1 MVRPARSRPG
11 IHVHAPDPE
20 HTGSVGWMLVTG
32 WVVAALATASTLA
45 FRGRLRAATQDS
57 DALHHQLAAAEAFSR
72 SLVEA
77 TDEAILTIRQD
88 GTIGSANHAATR
100 LLGLAASAVVGRP
113 AVSLVDRFPLLADL
127 PVGITDAD
135 TIVHHPSARRAVSV
149 TTRAT
154 GDEDDPVIAVFAR
167 DISARKILEDQLAH
181 QATHDDLTGLANR
194 ASLVAELDRAAA
206 RSERSGQGF
215 GLLFIDLDRFK
226 AVNDTLGHRVG
237 DIVLQ
242 RVAERLLHATRDTDL
257 VARNGGDEFVVLAED
272 AGDVTI
278 VARLAERIQDAL
290 SVPVPFEDDAIPV
303 SASIGVAWLEPGDAH
318 TLDQLRD
325 ADVAMYHA
333 KSAGPGQIRV
343 FDDDMRLAVETRFD
357 LERELRRAVG
367 IGALDACIQ
376 PVIDLRTGQIVGGE
390 LLCRWTTEDGRE
402 VPPEA
407 FIEVAED
414 STLVVEIG
422 RWMLE
427 RAGRVLGDWA
437 QDRTVGGLADLHLSV
452 NLSGRH
458 VDHPGVVEDV
468 TGLWDRWSIEP
479 SKLIVEITETS
490 LLKDLDEAAATLG
503 QLRDA
508 GVTICVDDFGVGY
521 ASLRYLRELP
531 VGLVKIDRSIVSGFG
546 RIDSDTVI
554 VTMLSRLADVLDIQI
569 VAEGIETEEQR
580 ERLTEIGC
588 HFAQGYLFAKGMPVE
603 AFPLWLS
610 RWRRRHTHPSAWRE
624 PSVAGPPPAR

>member
-1 MVRPARSRPG
+1 MV
-11 IHVHAPDPE
+11 
-20 HTGSVGWMLVTG
+20 VGWA
-32 WVVAALATASTLA
+32 VAALAGALA
-45 FRGRLRAATQDS
+45 LRFRRRVRLATVESDS
-57 DALHHQLAAAEAFSR
+57 LHHQLAASEAFSR

-77 TDEAILTIRQD
+77 TDEAILTIRED
-88 GTIGSANHAATR
+88 GVVGSANHAATR
-100 LLGLAASAVVGRP
+100 LLGLAASAVVGKP
-113 AVSLVDRFPLLADL
+113 AADLADRFPLLADL
-127 PVGITDAD
+127 PVGLTDAD
-135 TIVHHPSARRAVSV
+135 TVVHHPSARRAVSV

-167 DISARKILEDQLAH
+167 DISERKILEEQLAH

-194 ASLVAELDRAAA
+194 ASLVGELDRAAA
-206 RSERSGQGF
+206 RAERSGQGF

-226 AVNDTLGHRVG
+226 SVNDTLGHRVG
-237 DIVLQ
+237 DVVLQ
-242 RVAERLLHATRDTDL
+242 RVAERLLQATRDTDL
-257 VARNGGDEFVVLAED
+257 VARNGGDEFVVLAEE
-272 AGDVTI
+272 AGDVTV

-290 SVPVPFEDDAIPV
+290 SVPVAFEDDVIPV
-303 SASIGVAWLEPGDAH
+303 SASIGVAWLEPGDLH

-333 KSAGPGQIRV
+333 KSSGPGQIRV
-343 FDDDMRLAVETRFD
+343 FDDDMRLAVEQRFD

-367 IGALDACIQ
+367 VGALDACIQ
-376 PVIDLRTGQIVGGE
+376 PVLDLRTGQIVGGE

-414 STLVVEIG
+414 STLVIEIG
-422 RWMLE
+422 RWMLD
-427 RAGRVLGDWA
+427 RAGSVLGDWA
-437 QDRTVGGLADLHLSV
+437 QDRSQGLSDLHLSV

-468 TGLWDRWSIEP
+468 TCLWDRWGIEP

-490 LLKDLDEAAATLG
+490 LLKDLDEAARTLEE
-503 QLRDA
+503 LRQA

-580 ERLTEIGC
+580 ERITEICC

-603 AFPLWLS
+603 AFPLWLA
-610 RWRRRHTHPSAWRE
+610 RWRRRHTHPSAWKAVV
-624 PSVAGPPPAR
+624 PG

>member
-1 MVRPARSRPG
+1 M
-11 IHVHAPDPE
+11 I
-20 HTGSVGWMLVTG
+20 VGWA
-32 WVVAALATASTLA
+32 VAAFAAAVA
-45 FRGRLRAATQDS
+45 FRFRRHLGAATHES
-57 DALHHQLAAAEAFSR
+57 DTLHHQLAASEAFSR

-77 TDEAILTIRQD
+77 TDEAILTIRED
-88 GTIGSANHAATR
+88 GIVGSANHAATR
-100 LLGLAASAVVGRP
+100 LLGLAASAIVGRP
-113 AVSLVDRFPLLADL
+113 AESLAERFPLLADL
-127 PVGITDAD
+127 PVGLTDAD
-135 TIVHHPSARRAVSV
+135 TVVHHPSARRAVSV

-167 DISARKILEDQLAH
+167 DISERKILEEQLAH

-206 RSERSGQGF
+206 RAERSGQGL

-226 AVNDTLGHRVG
+226 SVNDTLGHRVG
-237 DIVLQ
+237 DVVLQ
-242 RVAERLLHATRDTDL
+242 QVAARLLQATRDTDL
-257 VARNGGDEFVVLAED
+257 VARNGGDEFVVLAEE
-272 AGDVTI
+272 AGDVTV

-290 SVPVPFEDDAIPV
+290 SEPVAFDDDVIPV
-303 SASIGVAWLEPGDAH
+303 SASIGVAWLEPGDPH

-333 KSAGPGQIRV
+333 KSSGPGQIRV
-343 FDDDMRLAVETRFD
+343 FDDDMRLAVEQRFD

-376 PVIDLRTGQIVGGE
+376 PVLDLRTGQIVGGE

-422 RWMLE
+422 RWMLD
-427 RAGRVLGDWA
+427 RAGSVLGEWA
-437 QDRTVGGLADLHLSV
+437 LDRTQGLADLHLSV

-468 TGLWDRWSIEP
+468 TSLWDRWGIQP
-479 SKLIVEITETS
+479 SQLIVEITETS
-490 LLKDLDEAAATLG
+490 LLKDLDEAARTLE
-503 QLRDA
+503 QLREA

-603 AFPLWLS
+603 AFPLWLA
-610 RWRRRHTHPSAWRE
+610 RWRRRHTHPSAWRAVV
-624 PSVAGPPPAR
+624 PG

>member
-1 MVRPARSRPG
+1 MGWLLV
-11 IHVHAPDPE
+11 
-20 HTGSVGWMLVTG
+20 VGWVSALLAG
-32 WVVAALATASTLA
+32 AVAGR
-45 FRGRLRAATQDS
+45 FRRRLRQADRDS
-57 DALHHQLAAAEAFSR
+57 DALHHQLAAGEAFSR

-77 TDEAILTIRQD
+77 TDEAILTIRPD

-113 AVSLVDRFPLLADL
+113 ATSLVDRFPLLADL

-135 TIVHHPSARRAVSV
+135 TVVNHPSARRSVSV

-272 AGDVTI
+272 AGDVTV

-303 SASIGVAWLEPGDAH
+303 SASIGVAWLEPGDVH

-376 PVIDLRTGQIVGGE
+376 PVLDLRTGQIVGGE

-468 TGLWDRWSIEP
+468 TGLWERWSIEP

-580 ERLTEIGC
+580 ERLTEVGC

-624 PSVAGPPPAR
+624 PSVAGPPPVR

>member
-1 MVRPARSRPG
+1 M
-11 IHVHAPDPE
+11 I
-20 HTGSVGWMLVTG
+20 VGWA
-32 WVVAALATASTLA
+32 VAAFAAACA
-45 FRGRLRAATQDS
+45 FRFRRHLGTATHES
-57 DALHHQLAAAEAFSR
+57 DTLHHQLAASEAFSR

-77 TDEAILTIRQD
+77 TDEAILTIRED
-88 GTIGSANHAATR
+88 GIVGSANHAATR
-100 LLGLAASAVVGRP
+100 LLGLAASAIVGRP
-113 AVSLVDRFPLLADL
+113 AESLAERFPLLADL
-127 PVGITDAD
+127 PVGLTDAD
-135 TIVHHPSARRAVSV
+135 TVVHHPSARRAVSV

-154 GDEDDPVIAVFAR
+154 GDEDAPVIAVFAR
-167 DISARKILEDQLAH
+167 DISERKILEEQLAH

-206 RSERSGQGF
+206 RAERSGQGL

-226 AVNDTLGHRVG
+226 SVNDTLGHRVG
-237 DIVLQ
+237 DVVLQ
-242 RVAERLLHATRDTDL
+242 QVAARLLQATRDTDL
-257 VARNGGDEFVVLAED
+257 VARNGGDEFVVLAEE
-272 AGDVTI
+272 AGDVTV

-290 SVPVPFEDDAIPV
+290 SEPVALDDDVIPV
-303 SASIGVAWLEPGDAH
+303 SASIGVAWLEPGDPH

-333 KSAGPGQIRV
+333 KSSGPGQIRV
-343 FDDDMRLAVETRFD
+343 FDDDMRLAVEQRFD

-376 PVIDLRTGQIVGGE
+376 PVLDLRTGQIVGGE

-422 RWMLE
+422 RWMLD
-427 RAGRVLGDWA
+427 RAGSVLGDWA
-437 QDRTVGGLADLHLSV
+437 LDRTQGLADLHLSV

-468 TGLWDRWSIEP
+468 TSLWDRWDIEP
-479 SKLIVEITETS
+479 SQLIVEITETS
-490 LLKDLDEAAATLG
+490 LLKDLDEAARTLE
-503 QLRDA
+503 QLRRA

-603 AFPLWLS
+603 AFPLWLA
-610 RWRRRHTHPSAWRE
+610 RWRRRHTHPSAWKAAV
-624 PSVAGPPPAR
+624 PS

>member
-1 MVRPARSRPG
+1 
-11 IHVHAPDPE
+11 
-20 HTGSVGWMLVTG
+20 VGWLLIVG
-32 WVVAALATASTLA
+32 WGLAALVAASA
-45 FRGRLRAATQDS
+45 FRFRRIVRLAARDR
-57 DALHHQLAAAEAFSR
+57 DALHHQRAASEAFCR

-77 TDEAILTIRQD
+77 TDEAILTIRPD
-88 GTIGSANHAATR
+88 GTIRSANHAATR
-100 LLGLAASAVVGRP
+100 LLGLAASAVVDQP
-113 AVSLVDRFPLLADL
+113 AVSLADRFPLLADV

-154 GDEDDPVIAVFAR
+154 GDEDAPVIAVFAR

-226 AVNDTLGHRVG
+226 AVNDSLGHRVG
-237 DIVLQ
+237 DVVLQ
-242 RVAERLLHATRDTDL
+242 RVAERLLQATRDTDL

-272 AGDVTI
+272 AGDVTV

-290 SVPVPFEDDAIPV
+290 SVPVGFEDDAIPV
-303 SASIGVAWLEPGDAH
+303 SASIGVAWLEAGDPH

-333 KSAGPGQIRV
+333 KSAGPGLIRV

-367 IGALDACIQ
+367 IGALDACVQ
-376 PVIDLRTGQIVGGE
+376 PVLDLRTGQIVGGE

-414 STLVVEIG
+414 STLVIEIG
-422 RWMLE
+422 RWMLD

-437 QDRTVGGLADLHLSV
+437 QDDTHGLADLHLSV

-468 TGLWDRWSIEP
+468 TGLWDRWNIEP

-490 LLKDLDEAAATLG
+490 LLKDLDEAAATLE
-503 QLRDA
+503 QLRQA

-603 AFPLWLS
+603 AFPMWLA
-610 RWRRRHTHPSAWRE
+610 RWRRRHTHPSAWKAVV
-624 PSVAGPPPAR
+624 PS

>member
-1 MVRPARSRPG
+1 MVA
-11 IHVHAPDPE
+11 
-20 HTGSVGWMLVTG
+20 G
-32 WVVAALATASTLA
+32 WVVAALAAATA
-45 FRGRLRAATQDS
+45 FRYRRRLRCAAQER
-57 DALHHQLAAAEAFSR
+57 AVLHHRLAASEASGR

-77 TDEAILTIRQD
+77 TDEAILTIRPD
-88 GTIGSANHAATR
+88 GRIGSANHAATR
-100 LLGLAASAVVGRP
+100 LLGLAASAVLGQP
-113 AVSLVDRFPLLADL
+113 AASLADRFPLLADIPL
-127 PVGITDAD
+127 GITDAD
-135 TIVHHPSARRAVSV
+135 TVVHHPSARRAVSV

-154 GDEDDPVIAVFAR
+154 GDEDEPVIAVFAR

-206 RSERSGQGF
+206 RAERSGQGF

-237 DIVLQ
+237 DLVLQ
-242 RVAERLLHATRDTDL
+242 QVAQRLVQATRDTDL
-257 VARNGGDEFVVLAED
+257 VARNGGDEFVVLAEE
-272 AGDVTI
+272 AGDVTV

-290 SVPVPFEDDAIPV
+290 SVPVAFEDDAIPV
-303 SASIGVAWLEPGDAH
+303 SASIGVAWLEPGDPH

-367 IGALDACIQ
+367 VGALDACIQ
-376 PVIDLRTGQIVGGE
+376 PVLDLRTGRIVGGE

-422 RWMLE
+422 RWMLD
-427 RAGRVLGDWA
+427 RAGRVLSDWS
-437 QDRTVGGLADLHLSV
+437 QDRTGAGLGDLHLSV

-458 VDHPGVVEDV
+458 VDDPGVVADV

-490 LLKDLDEAAATLG
+490 LMKDLGEAARTLE
-503 QLRDA
+503 QLRQA

-546 RIDSDTVI
+546 RVDSDTVI
-554 VTMLSRLADVLDIQI
+554 VTMLARLADVLDIQI

-588 HFAQGYLFAKGMPVE
+588 HYAQGYLFARGMPID

-610 RWRRRHTHPSAWRE
+610 RWRRRHTHPSAWKAVV
-624 PSVAGPPPAR
+624 PS

>member
-1 MVRPARSRPG
+1 M
-11 IHVHAPDPE
+11 I
-20 HTGSVGWMLVTG
+20 VGWA
-32 WVVAALATASTLA
+32 VAAFAAAFA
-45 FRGRLRAATQDS
+45 FRFRRHLGDATHES
-57 DALHHQLAAAEAFSR
+57 DTLHHQLAASEAFSR

-77 TDEAILTIRQD
+77 TDEAILTIGED
-88 GTIGSANHAATR
+88 GIVGSANHAATR
-100 LLGLAASAVVGRP
+100 LLGLAASAIVGRP
-113 AVSLVDRFPLLADL
+113 AESLAERFPLLADL
-127 PVGITDAD
+127 PVGLTDAD
-135 TIVHHPSARRAVSV
+135 TVVNHPSARRAVSV

-167 DISARKILEDQLAH
+167 DISERKILEEQLAH

-206 RSERSGQGF
+206 RAERSGQGL

-226 AVNDTLGHRVG
+226 SVNDTLGHRVG
-237 DIVLQ
+237 DVVLQ
-242 RVAERLLHATRDTDL
+242 QVATRLLQATRDTDL
-257 VARNGGDEFVVLAED
+257 VARNGGDEFVVLAEE
-272 AGDVTI
+272 AGDVTV

-290 SVPVPFEDDAIPV
+290 SEPVTFDDDVIPV
-303 SASIGVAWLEPGDAH
+303 SASIGVAWLEPGDPH

-333 KSAGPGQIRV
+333 KSSGPGQIRV
-343 FDDDMRLAVETRFD
+343 FDDDMRLAVEQRFD

-376 PVIDLRTGQIVGGE
+376 PVLDLRTGQIVGGE

-422 RWMLE
+422 RWMLD
-427 RAGRVLGDWA
+427 RAGSVLGDWA
-437 QDRTVGGLADLHLSV
+437 LDRTQGLADLHLSV

-468 TGLWDRWSIEP
+468 TGLWDRWGIQP
-479 SKLIVEITETS
+479 SQLIVEITETS
-490 LLKDLDEAAATLG
+490 LLKDLDEAARTLE
-503 QLRDA
+503 QLREA

-546 RIDSDTVI
+546 RVDSDTVI

-603 AFPLWLS
+603 AFPLWLA
-610 RWRRRHTHPSAWRE
+610 RWRRRHTHPSAWRAVV
-624 PSVAGPPPAR
+624 PG

>member
-1 MVRPARSRPG
+1 MVG
-11 IHVHAPDPE
+11 LMI
-20 HTGSVGWMLVTG
+20 VGWA
-32 WVVAALATASTLA
+32 VAAFAAAVA
-45 FRGRLRAATQDS
+45 FRFRRHLGAATHES
-57 DALHHQLAAAEAFSR
+57 DTLHHQLAASEAFSR

-77 TDEAILTIRQD
+77 TDEAILTIRED
-88 GTIGSANHAATR
+88 GIVGSANHAATR
-100 LLGLAASAVVGRP
+100 LLGLAASAIVGRP
-113 AVSLVDRFPLLADL
+113 AESLAERFPLLADL
-127 PVGITDAD
+127 PVGLTDAD
-135 TIVHHPSARRAVSV
+135 TVVHHPSARRAVSV

-167 DISARKILEDQLAH
+167 DISERKILEEQLAH

-206 RSERSGQGF
+206 RAERSGQGL

-226 AVNDTLGHRVG
+226 SVNDTLGHRVG
-237 DIVLQ
+237 DVVLQ
-242 RVAERLLHATRDTDL
+242 QVAARLLQATRDTDL
-257 VARNGGDEFVVLAED
+257 VARNGGDEFVVLAEE
-272 AGDVTI
+272 AGDVTV

-290 SVPVPFEDDAIPV
+290 SEPVAFDDDVIPV
-303 SASIGVAWLEPGDAH
+303 SASIGVAWLEPGDPH

-333 KSAGPGQIRV
+333 KSSGPGQIRV
-343 FDDDMRLAVETRFD
+343 FDDDMRLAVEQRFD

-376 PVIDLRTGQIVGGE
+376 PVLDLRTGQIVGGE

-422 RWMLE
+422 RWMLD
-427 RAGRVLGDWA
+427 RAGSVLGEWA
-437 QDRTVGGLADLHLSV
+437 LDRTQGLADLHLSV

-468 TGLWDRWSIEP
+468 TSLWDRWGIQP
-479 SKLIVEITETS
+479 SQLIVEITETS
-490 LLKDLDEAAATLG
+490 LLKDLDEAARTLE
-503 QLRDA
+503 QLREA

-603 AFPLWLS
+603 AFPLWLA
-610 RWRRRHTHPSAWRE
+610 RWRRRHTHPSAWRAVV
-624 PSVAGPPPAR
+624 PG

>member
-1 MVRPARSRPG
+1 MV
-11 IHVHAPDPE
+11 
-20 HTGSVGWMLVTG
+20 VGWA
-32 WVVAALATASTLA
+32 VAALAGALA
-45 FRGRLRAATQDS
+45 LRFRRRVRLATVESDS
-57 DALHHQLAAAEAFSR
+57 LHHQLAASEAFSR

-77 TDEAILTIRQD
+77 TDEAILTIRED
-88 GTIGSANHAATR
+88 GVVGSANHAATR
-100 LLGLAASAVVGRP
+100 LLGLAASAVVGKP
-113 AVSLVDRFPLLADL
+113 AADLADRFPLLADL
-127 PVGITDAD
+127 PVGLTDAD
-135 TIVHHPSARRAVSV
+135 TVVHHPSARRAVSV

-167 DISARKILEDQLAH
+167 DISERKILEEQLAH

-194 ASLVAELDRAAA
+194 ASLVGELDRAAA
-206 RSERSGQGF
+206 RAERSGQGF

-226 AVNDTLGHRVG
+226 SVNDTLGHRVG
-237 DIVLQ
+237 DVVLQ
-242 RVAERLLHATRDTDL
+242 RVAERLLQATRDTDL
-257 VARNGGDEFVVLAED
+257 VARNGGDEFVVLAEE
-272 AGDVTI
+272 AGDVTV

-290 SVPVPFEDDAIPV
+290 SVPVAFEDDVIPV
-303 SASIGVAWLEPGDAH
+303 SASIGVAWLEPGDLH

-333 KSAGPGQIRV
+333 KSSGPGQIRV
-343 FDDDMRLAVETRFD
+343 FDDDMRLAVEQRFD

-367 IGALDACIQ
+367 VGALDACIQ
-376 PVIDLRTGQIVGGE
+376 PVLDLRTGQIVGGE

-414 STLVVEIG
+414 STLVIEIG
-422 RWMLE
+422 RWMLD
-427 RAGRVLGDWA
+427 RAGSVLGDWA
-437 QDRTVGGLADLHLSV
+437 QDRSQGLSDLHLSV

-468 TGLWDRWSIEP
+468 TCLWDRWGIEP

-490 LLKDLDEAAATLG
+490 LLKDLDEAARTLEE
-503 QLRDA
+503 LRQA

-603 AFPLWLS
+603 AFPLWLA
-610 RWRRRHTHPSAWRE
+610 RWRRRHTHPSAWKAVV
-624 PSVAGPPPAR
+624 PG

>member
-1 MVRPARSRPG
+1 
-11 IHVHAPDPE
+11 
-20 HTGSVGWMLVTG
+20 
-32 WVVAALATASTLA
+32 
-45 FRGRLRAATQDS
+45 
-57 DALHHQLAAAEAFSR
+57 
-72 SLVEA
+72 
-77 TDEAILTIRQD
+77 
-88 GTIGSANHAATR
+88 
-100 LLGLAASAVVGRP
+100 
-113 AVSLVDRFPLLADL
+113 
-127 PVGITDAD
+127 
-135 TIVHHPSARRAVSV
+135 
-149 TTRAT
+149 
-154 GDEDDPVIAVFAR
+154 
-167 DISARKILEDQLAH
+167 
-181 QATHDDLTGLANR
+181 
-194 ASLVAELDRAAA
+194 
-206 RSERSGQGF
+206 
-215 GLLFIDLDRFK
+215 LLFIDLDRFK
-226 AVNDTLGHRVG
+226 AVNDSLGHRVG
-237 DIVLQ
+237 DVVLQ
-242 RVAERLLHATRDTDL
+242 RVAERLLQATRDTDL

-272 AGDVTI
+272 AGDVTV

-290 SVPVPFEDDAIPV
+290 SVPVGFEDDAIPV
-303 SASIGVAWLEPGDAH
+303 SASIGVAWLEAGDPH

-333 KSAGPGQIRV
+333 KSAGPGLIRV

-367 IGALDACIQ
+367 IGALDACVQ
-376 PVIDLRTGQIVGGE
+376 PVLDLRTGQIVGGE

-414 STLVVEIG
+414 STLVIEIG
-422 RWMLE
+422 RWMLD

-437 QDRTVGGLADLHLSV
+437 QDDTHGLADLHLSV

-468 TGLWDRWSIEP
+468 TGLWDRWNIEP

-490 LLKDLDEAAATLG
+490 LLKDLDEAAATLE
-503 QLRDA
+503 QLRQA

-603 AFPLWLS
+603 AFPMWLA
-610 RWRRRHTHPSAWRE
+610 RWRRRHTHPSAWKAVV
-624 PSVAGPPPAR
+624 PS

>member
-1 MVRPARSRPG
+1 MV
-11 IHVHAPDPE
+11 
-20 HTGSVGWMLVTG
+20 VGWA
-32 WVVAALATASTLA
+32 VAALAGALA
-45 FRGRLRAATQDS
+45 FRFRRRVRLATVQSDS
-57 DALHHQLAAAEAFSR
+57 LHHQLAASEAFRR

-77 TDEAILTIRQD
+77 TDEAILTIRED
-88 GTIGSANHAATR
+88 GIVGSANHAATR
-100 LLGLAASAVVGRP
+100 LLGLAASAVVGKP
-113 AVSLVDRFPLLADL
+113 ATDLADRFPLLADL
-127 PVGITDAD
+127 PVGLTDAD
-135 TIVHHPSARRAVSV
+135 TVVHHPSARRAVSV

-167 DISARKILEDQLAH
+167 DISERKILEEQLAH

-194 ASLVAELDRAAA
+194 ASLVGELDRAAA
-206 RSERSGQGF
+206 RAERSGQGF

-226 AVNDTLGHRVG
+226 SVNDTLGHRVG
-237 DIVLQ
+237 DVVLQ
-242 RVAERLLHATRDTDL
+242 RVAERLLQATRDTDL
-257 VARNGGDEFVVLAED
+257 VARNGGDEFVVLAEE
-272 AGDVTI
+272 AGDVTV

-290 SVPVPFEDDAIPV
+290 SVPVALDDDVIPV
-303 SASIGVAWLEPGDAH
+303 SASIGVAWLEPGDPH

-333 KSAGPGQIRV
+333 KSSGPGQIRV
-343 FDDDMRLAVETRFD
+343 FDDDMRLAVEQRFD

-367 IGALDACIQ
+367 VGALDACIQ
-376 PVIDLRTGQIVGGE
+376 PVLDLRTGQIVGGE

-414 STLVVEIG
+414 STLVIEIG
-422 RWMLE
+422 RWMLD
-427 RAGRVLGDWA
+427 RAGSVLGDWA
-437 QDRTVGGLADLHLSV
+437 QDRSQGLSDLHLSV

-468 TGLWDRWSIEP
+468 TCLWDRWGIEP

-490 LLKDLDEAAATLG
+490 LLKDLDEAARTLE
-503 QLRDA
+503 QLRQA

-603 AFPLWLS
+603 AFPLWLA
-610 RWRRRHTHPSAWRE
+610 RWRRRHTHPSAWKAVV
-624 PSVAGPPPAR
+624 PG

>member
-1 MVRPARSRPG
+1 MV
-11 IHVHAPDPE
+11 
-20 HTGSVGWMLVTG
+20 VGWA
-32 WVVAALATASTLA
+32 VAALAGALA
-45 FRGRLRAATQDS
+45 FRFRRRVRLATGES
-57 DALHHQLAAAEAFSR
+57 HTLHHQLAASEAFSR

-77 TDEAILTIRQD
+77 TDEAILTIRED
-88 GTIGSANHAATR
+88 GIVGSANHAATR
-100 LLGLAASAVVGRP
+100 LLGLAASAVVGKP
-113 AVSLVDRFPLLADL
+113 ATDLADRFPLLADL
-127 PVGITDAD
+127 PVGLTDAD
-135 TIVHHPSARRAVSV
+135 TVVHHPSARRAVSV

-167 DISARKILEDQLAH
+167 DISERKILEEQLAH

-194 ASLVAELDRAAA
+194 ASLVGELDRAAA
-206 RSERSGQGF
+206 RAERSGQGF

-226 AVNDTLGHRVG
+226 SVNDTLGHRVG
-237 DIVLQ
+237 DVVLQ
-242 RVAERLLHATRDTDL
+242 RVAERLLQATRDTDL
-257 VARNGGDEFVVLAED
+257 VARNGGDEFVVLAEE
-272 AGDVTI
+272 AGDVTV

-290 SVPVPFEDDAIPV
+290 SVPVALDDDVIPV
-303 SASIGVAWLEPGDAH
+303 SASIGVAWLEPGDPH

-333 KSAGPGQIRV
+333 KSSGPGQIRV
-343 FDDDMRLAVETRFD
+343 FDDDMRLAVEQRFD

-367 IGALDACIQ
+367 VGALDACIQ
-376 PVIDLRTGQIVGGE
+376 PVLDLRTGQIVGGE

-414 STLVVEIG
+414 STLVIEIG
-422 RWMLE
+422 RWMLD
-427 RAGRVLGDWA
+427 RAGSVLGDWA
-437 QDRTVGGLADLHLSV
+437 QDRSQGLSDLHLSV

-468 TGLWDRWSIEP
+468 TCLWDRWGIEP

-490 LLKDLDEAAATLG
+490 LLKDLDEAARTLE
-503 QLRDA
+503 QLRQA

-603 AFPLWLS
+603 AFPLWLA
-610 RWRRRHTHPSAWRE
+610 RWRRRHTHPSAWKAVV
-624 PSVAGPPPAR
+624 PG

>member
-1 MVRPARSRPG
+1 M
-11 IHVHAPDPE
+11 I
-20 HTGSVGWMLVTG
+20 VGWA
-32 WVVAALATASTLA
+32 VAAFAAAFA
-45 FRGRLRAATQDS
+45 FRFRRHLGAATHES
-57 DALHHQLAAAEAFSR
+57 DALHHQLAASEAFSR

-77 TDEAILTIRQD
+77 TDEAILTIRED
-88 GTIGSANHAATR
+88 GIVGSANHAATR
-100 LLGLAASAVVGRP
+100 LLGLAASAIVGRP
-113 AVSLVDRFPLLADL
+113 AESLAERFPLLADL
-127 PVGITDAD
+127 PVGLTDAD
-135 TIVHHPSARRAVSV
+135 TVVHHPSARRAVSV
-149 TTRAT
+149 TTRST
-154 GDEDDPVIAVFAR
+154 GDEDDPVVAVFAR
-167 DISARKILEDQLAH
+167 DISERKILEEQLAH

-206 RSERSGQGF
+206 RAERSGQGL

-226 AVNDTLGHRVG
+226 SVNDTLGHRVG
-237 DIVLQ
+237 DVVLQ
-242 RVAERLLHATRDTDL
+242 QVAARLLQATRDTDL

-272 AGDVTI
+272 AGDVTV

-290 SVPVPFEDDAIPV
+290 SEPVAFEDDVIPV
-303 SASIGVAWLEPGDAH
+303 SASIGVAWLEPGDPH

-333 KSAGPGQIRV
+333 KSSGPGQIRV
-343 FDDDMRLAVETRFD
+343 FDDDMRLAVEQRFD

-376 PVIDLRTGQIVGGE
+376 PVLDLRTGQVVGGE

-422 RWMLE
+422 RWMLD
-427 RAGRVLGDWA
+427 RAGSVLGDWA
-437 QDRTVGGLADLHLSV
+437 LDRTQGLADLHLSV

-468 TGLWDRWSIEP
+468 TSLWDRWGIQP
-479 SKLIVEITETS
+479 SQLIVEITETS
-490 LLKDLDEAAATLG
+490 LLKDLDEAARTLE
-503 QLRDA
+503 QLRQA

-603 AFPLWLS
+603 AFPLWLA
-610 RWRRRHTHPSAWRE
+610 RWRRRHTHPSAWRAVV
-624 PSVAGPPPAR
+624 PG

>member
-1 MVRPARSRPG
+1 MV
-11 IHVHAPDPE
+11 
-20 HTGSVGWMLVTG
+20 VGWA
-32 WVVAALATASTLA
+32 VAALAGALA
-45 FRGRLRAATQDS
+45 LRFRRRVRLATVESDS
-57 DALHHQLAAAEAFSR
+57 LHHQLAASEAFSR

-77 TDEAILTIRQD
+77 TDEAILTIRED
-88 GTIGSANHAATR
+88 GVVGSANHAATR
-100 LLGLAASAVVGRP
+100 LLGLAASAVVGKP
-113 AVSLVDRFPLLADL
+113 AADLADRFPLLADL
-127 PVGITDAD
+127 PVGLTDAD
-135 TIVHHPSARRAVSV
+135 TVVHHPSARRAVSV

-167 DISARKILEDQLAH
+167 DISERKILEEQLAH

-194 ASLVAELDRAAA
+194 ASLVGELDRAAA
-206 RSERSGQGF
+206 RAERSGQGF

-226 AVNDTLGHRVG
+226 SVNDTLGHRVG
-237 DIVLQ
+237 DVVLQ
-242 RVAERLLHATRDTDL
+242 RVAERLLQATRDTDL
-257 VARNGGDEFVVLAED
+257 VARNGGDEFVVLAEE
-272 AGDVTI
+272 AGDVT
-278 VARLAERIQDAL
+278 VVVRLAERIQDAL
-290 SVPVPFEDDAIPV
+290 SVPVAFEDDVIPV
-303 SASIGVAWLEPGDAH
+303 SASIGVAWLEPGDPH

-333 KSAGPGQIRV
+333 KSSGPGQIRV
-343 FDDDMRLAVETRFD
+343 FDDDMRLAVEQRFD

-367 IGALDACIQ
+367 VGALDACIQ
-376 PVIDLRTGQIVGGE
+376 PVLDLRTGQIVGGE

-414 STLVVEIG
+414 STLVIEIG
-422 RWMLE
+422 RWMLD
-427 RAGRVLGDWA
+427 RAGSVLGDWA
-437 QDRTVGGLADLHLSV
+437 QDRSQGLSDLHLSV

-468 TGLWDRWSIEP
+468 TCLWDRWGIEP

-490 LLKDLDEAAATLG
+490 LLKDLDEAARTLEE
-503 QLRDA
+503 LRQA

-603 AFPLWLS
+603 AFPLWLA
-610 RWRRRHTHPSAWRE
+610 RWRRRHTHPSAWKAVV
-624 PSVAGPPPAR
+624 PG

>member
-1 MVRPARSRPG
+1 
-11 IHVHAPDPE
+11 
-20 HTGSVGWMLVTG
+20 
-32 WVVAALATASTLA
+32 
-45 FRGRLRAATQDS
+45 
-57 DALHHQLAAAEAFSR
+57 
-72 SLVEA
+72 
-77 TDEAILTIRQD
+77 
-88 GTIGSANHAATR
+88 
-100 LLGLAASAVVGRP
+100 LL
-113 AVSLVDRFPLLADL
+113 
-127 PVGITDAD
+127 
-135 TIVHHPSARRAVSV
+135 
-149 TTRAT
+149 
-154 GDEDDPVIAVFAR
+154 
-167 DISARKILEDQLAH
+167 Q
-181 QATHDDLTGLANR
+181 
-194 ASLVAELDRAAA
+194 
-206 RSERSGQGF
+206 
-215 GLLFIDLDRFK
+215 
-226 AVNDTLGHRVG
+226 
-237 DIVLQ
+237 
-242 RVAERLLHATRDTDL
+242 ATRDTDL
-257 VARNGGDEFVVLAED
+257 VARNGGDEFVVLA
-272 AGDVTI
+272 GDVTV

-290 SVPVPFEDDAIPV
+290 SVPVALDDDVIPV
-303 SASIGVAWLEPGDAH
+303 SASIGVAWLEPGDPH

-333 KSAGPGQIRV
+333 KSSGPGQIRV
-343 FDDDMRLAVETRFD
+343 FDDDMRLAVEQRFD

-367 IGALDACIQ
+367 VGALDACIQ
-376 PVIDLRTGQIVGGE
+376 PVLDLRTGQIVGGE

-414 STLVVEIG
+414 STLVIEIG
-422 RWMLE
+422 RWMLD
-427 RAGRVLGDWA
+427 RAGSVLGDWA
-437 QDRTVGGLADLHLSV
+437 QDRSQGLSDLHLSV

-468 TGLWDRWSIEP
+468 TCLWDRWGIEP

-490 LLKDLDEAAATLG
+490 LLKDLDEAARTLE
-503 QLRDA
+503 QLRQA

-603 AFPLWLS
+603 AFPLWLA
-610 RWRRRHTHPSAWRE
+610 RWRRRHTHPSAWKAVV
-624 PSVAGPPPAR
+624 PG

>member
-1 MVRPARSRPG
+1 M
-11 IHVHAPDPE
+11 
-20 HTGSVGWMLVTG
+20 GWLLLMG
-32 WVVAALATASTLA
+32 WVLAALAAGLA
-45 FRGRLRAATQDS
+45 VRSGRRLRSAAAGS
-57 DALHHQLAAAEAFSR
+57 DALHHRLAASEVFSR

-77 TDEAILTIRQD
+77 TDEAILTICPD

-100 LLGLAASAVVGRP
+100 LLGLAASAVVGRD
-113 AVSLVDRFPLLADL
+113 AAQISDRFPLLADV
-127 PVGITDAD
+127 PVGLTDAD
-135 TIVHHPSARRAVSV
+135 AVVHHPSARRAVSV

-206 RSERSGQGF
+206 RAERSGHGF

-237 DIVLQ
+237 DVVLQ
-242 RVAERLLHATRDTDL
+242 RVAERLLQATRDTDL

-272 AGDVTI
+272 AGDVTV

-290 SVPVPFEDDAIPV
+290 AVPVAFEDDAIPV
-303 SASIGVAWLEPGDAH
+303 SASIGVAWLEAGDAH

-367 IGALDACIQ
+367 LGALDACIQ
-376 PVIDLRTGQIVGGE
+376 PVIDLRTGGIVGGE

-427 RAGRVLGDWA
+427 RAGRVLSDWA
-437 QDRTVGGLADLHLSV
+437 QDRTNAGLADLRLSV

-458 VDHPGVVEDV
+458 VDDPGVVADV
-468 TGLWDRWSIEP
+468 TGLWDRWNVEP

-490 LLKDLDEAAATLG
+490 LLKDLGEAARTLEH
-503 QLRDA
+503 LRQA

-546 RIDSDTVI
+546 RVDSDTVI
-554 VTMLSRLADVLDIQI
+554 VTMLTRLADVLDIQI

-588 HFAQGYLFAKGMPVE
+588 HYAQGYLFARGMPIE

-624 PSVAGPPPAR
+624 PSVAGPPPVR

>member
-1 MVRPARSRPG
+1 MV
-11 IHVHAPDPE
+11 
-20 HTGSVGWMLVTG
+20 VGWA
-32 WVVAALATASTLA
+32 VAALAGALA
-45 FRGRLRAATQDS
+45 FRFRRRVRLATVQSDS
-57 DALHHQLAAAEAFSR
+57 LHHQLAASEAFSR

-77 TDEAILTIRQD
+77 TDEAILTIRED
-88 GTIGSANHAATR
+88 GIVGSANHAATR
-100 LLGLAASAVVGRP
+100 LLGLAASAVVGKP
-113 AVSLVDRFPLLADL
+113 ATDLADRFPLLADL
-127 PVGITDAD
+127 PVGLTDAD
-135 TIVHHPSARRAVSV
+135 TVVHHPSARRAVSV

-167 DISARKILEDQLAH
+167 DISERKILEEQLAH

-194 ASLVAELDRAAA
+194 ASLVGELDRAAA
-206 RSERSGQGF
+206 RAERSGQGF

-226 AVNDTLGHRVG
+226 SVNDTLGHRVG
-237 DIVLQ
+237 DVVLQ
-242 RVAERLLHATRDTDL
+242 RVAERLLQATRDTDL
-257 VARNGGDEFVVLAED
+257 VARNGGDEFVVLAEE
-272 AGDVTI
+272 AGDVTV

-290 SVPVPFEDDAIPV
+290 SVPVALDDDVIPV
-303 SASIGVAWLEPGDAH
+303 SASIGVAWLEPGDPH

-333 KSAGPGQIRV
+333 KSSGPGQIRV
-343 FDDDMRLAVETRFD
+343 FDDDMRLAVEQRFD

-367 IGALDACIQ
+367 VGALDACIQ
-376 PVIDLRTGQIVGGE
+376 PVLDLRTGQIVGGE

-414 STLVVEIG
+414 STLVIEIG
-422 RWMLE
+422 RWMLD
-427 RAGRVLGDWA
+427 RAGSVLGDWA
-437 QDRTVGGLADLHLSV
+437 QDRSQGLSDLHLSV

-468 TGLWDRWSIEP
+468 TCLWDRWGIEP

-490 LLKDLDEAAATLG
+490 LLKDLDEAARTLE
-503 QLRDA
+503 QLRQA

-603 AFPLWLS
+603 AFPLWLA
-610 RWRRRHTHPSAWRE
+610 RWRRRHTHPSAWKAVV
-624 PSVAGPPPAR
+624 PG

>member
-1 MVRPARSRPG
+1 MG
-11 IHVHAPDPE
+11 WLLI
-20 HTGSVGWMLVTG
+20 VGWGLAAL
-32 WVVAALATASTLA
+32 VAASA
-45 FRGRLRAATQDS
+45 FRFRRIVRLAARDR
-57 DALHHQLAAAEAFSR
+57 DALHHQRAASEAFCR

-77 TDEAILTIRQD
+77 TDEAILTIRPD
-88 GTIGSANHAATR
+88 GTIRSANHAATR
-100 LLGLAASAVVGRP
+100 LLGLAASAVVDQP
-113 AVSLVDRFPLLADL
+113 AVSLADRFPLLADV

-154 GDEDDPVIAVFAR
+154 GDEDAPVIAVFAR

-226 AVNDTLGHRVG
+226 AVNDSLGHRVG
-237 DIVLQ
+237 DVVLQ
-242 RVAERLLHATRDTDL
+242 RVAERLLQATRDTDL

-272 AGDVTI
+272 AGDVTV

-290 SVPVPFEDDAIPV
+290 SVPVGFEDDAIPV
-303 SASIGVAWLEPGDAH
+303 SASIGVAWLEAGDPH

-333 KSAGPGQIRV
+333 KSAGPGLIRV

-367 IGALDACIQ
+367 IGALDACVQ
-376 PVIDLRTGQIVGGE
+376 PVLDLRTGQIVGGE

-414 STLVVEIG
+414 STLVIEIG
-422 RWMLE
+422 RWMLD

-437 QDRTVGGLADLHLSV
+437 QDDTHGLADLHLSV

-468 TGLWDRWSIEP
+468 TGLWDRWNIEP

-490 LLKDLDEAAATLG
+490 LLKDLDEAAATLE
-503 QLRDA
+503 QLRQA

-603 AFPLWLS
+603 AFPMWLA
-610 RWRRRHTHPSAWRE
+610 RWRRRHTHPSAWKAVV
-624 PSVAGPPPAR
+624 PS

>member
-1 MVRPARSRPG
+1 MV
-11 IHVHAPDPE
+11 
-20 HTGSVGWMLVTG
+20 VGWA
-32 WVVAALATASTLA
+32 VAALAGALA
-45 FRGRLRAATQDS
+45 LRFRRRVRLATVESDS
-57 DALHHQLAAAEAFSR
+57 LHHQLAASEAFSR

-77 TDEAILTIRQD
+77 TDEAILTIRED
-88 GTIGSANHAATR
+88 GVVGSANHAATR
-100 LLGLAASAVVGRP
+100 LLGLAASAVVGKP
-113 AVSLVDRFPLLADL
+113 AADLADRFPLLADL
-127 PVGITDAD
+127 PVGLTDAD
-135 TIVHHPSARRAVSV
+135 TVVHHPSARRAVSV

-167 DISARKILEDQLAH
+167 DISERKILEEQLAH

-194 ASLVAELDRAAA
+194 ASLVGELDRAAA
-206 RSERSGQGF
+206 RAERSGQGF

-226 AVNDTLGHRVG
+226 SVNDTLGHRVG
-237 DIVLQ
+237 DVVLQ
-242 RVAERLLHATRDTDL
+242 RVAERLLQATRDTDL
-257 VARNGGDEFVVLAED
+257 VARNGGDEFVVLAEE
-272 AGDVTI
+272 AGDVTV

-290 SVPVPFEDDAIPV
+290 SVPVAFEDDVIPV
-303 SASIGVAWLEPGDAH
+303 SASIGVAWLEPGDPH

-333 KSAGPGQIRV
+333 KSSGPGQIRV
-343 FDDDMRLAVETRFD
+343 FDDDMRLAVEQRFD

-367 IGALDACIQ
+367 VGALDACIQ
-376 PVIDLRTGQIVGGE
+376 PVLDLRTGQIVGGE

-414 STLVVEIG
+414 STLVIEIG
-422 RWMLE
+422 RWMLD
-427 RAGRVLGDWA
+427 RAGSVLGDWA
-437 QDRTVGGLADLHLSV
+437 QDRSQGLSDLHLSV

-468 TGLWDRWSIEP
+468 TCLWDRWGIEP

-490 LLKDLDEAAATLG
+490 LLKDLDEAARTLEE
-503 QLRDA
+503 LRQA

-603 AFPLWLS
+603 AFPLWLA
-610 RWRRRHTHPSAWRE
+610 RWRRRHTHPSAWKAVV
-624 PSVAGPPPAR
+624 PG

>member
-1 MVRPARSRPG
+1 MFL
-11 IHVHAPDPE
+11 
-20 HTGSVGWMLVTG
+20 GWAA
-32 WVVAALATASTLA
+32 AALVAGLA
-45 FRGRLRAATQDS
+45 FRFRRRLRIAAGQS
-57 DALHHQLAAAEAFSR
+57 DALHHQLATSEAFSR

-77 TDEAILTIRQD
+77 TDEAILTIGPD
-88 GTIGSANHAATR
+88 GIVGSANHAATR
-100 LLGLAASAVVGRP
+100 LLGLASSAVVGRP
-113 AVSLVDRFPLLADL
+113 AASLADRFPLLADV
-127 PVGITDAD
+127 PVGLTDAD
-135 TIVHHPSARRAVSV
+135 TVVHHPSARRAVSV

-154 GDEDDPVIAVFAR
+154 GDEQAPIVAVFAR

-206 RSERSGQGF
+206 RAERSGQGF

-237 DIVLQ
+237 DVVLQ
-242 RVAERLLHATRDTDL
+242 RVAQRLLQATRDTDL
-257 VARNGGDEFVVLAED
+257 VARNGGDEFVVLAEE
-272 AGDVTI
+272 AGDVTV
-278 VARLAERIQDAL
+278 VARLAERVQDAL
-290 SVPVPFEDDAIPV
+290 SVPVDFEDDAIPV
-303 SASIGVAWLEPGDAH
+303 SASIGVAWLEPGDPH

-333 KSAGPGQIRV
+333 KSAGPGQIRI
-343 FDDDMRLAVETRFD
+343 FDDDMRLAVEQRFD

-367 IGALDACIQ
+367 VGALDACIQ
-376 PVIDLRTGQIVGGE
+376 PVLDLRTGQVVGGE

-414 STLVVEIG
+414 STLVIEIG
-422 RWMLE
+422 RWMLD

-437 QDRTVGGLADLHLSV
+437 QDPSHGLADLHLSV

-468 TGLWDRWSIEP
+468 TDLWDRWSIEP

-490 LLKDLDEAAATLG
+490 LLKDLDEAAATLE
-503 QLRDA
+503 QLRQA

-546 RIDSDTVI
+546 RVDSDTVI
-554 VTMLSRLADVLDIQI
+554 VTMLSRLADVLDIRI

-603 AFPLWLS
+603 AFPGWLA
-610 RWRRRHTHPSAWRE
+610 RWRRRHTHPSAWRAVV
-624 PSVAGPPPAR
+624 PG

>member
-1 MVRPARSRPG
+1 MVG
-11 IHVHAPDPE
+11 LMI
-20 HTGSVGWMLVTG
+20 VGWA
-32 WVVAALATASTLA
+32 VAALAGALA
-45 FRGRLRAATQDS
+45 FWFRRRVRLATVES
-57 DALHHQLAAAEAFSR
+57 DTLHHQLAASEAISR

-77 TDEAILTIRQD
+77 TDEAILTIRED
-88 GTIGSANHAATR
+88 GIVGSANHAATR
-100 LLGLAASAVVGRP
+100 LLGMAASAVVGKR
-113 AVSLVDRFPLLADL
+113 AADLADRFPLLADL
-127 PVGITDAD
+127 PVGLTDAD
-135 TIVHHPSARRAVSV
+135 TVVHHPSARRAVSV

-167 DISARKILEDQLAH
+167 DISERKILEEQLAH

-194 ASLVAELDRAAA
+194 ASLVGELDRAAA
-206 RSERSGQGF
+206 RAERSGQGL

-237 DIVLQ
+237 DVVLQ
-242 RVAERLLHATRDTDL
+242 RVAERLLQATRDTDL
-257 VARNGGDEFVVLAED
+257 VARNGGDEFVVLAEE
-272 AGDVTI
+272 AGDVTV

-290 SVPVPFEDDAIPV
+290 SVPVALEDDVIPV
-303 SASIGVAWLEPGDAH
+303 SASIGVAWLEPGDPH

-333 KSAGPGQIRV
+333 KSSGPGQIRV
-343 FDDDMRLAVETRFD
+343 FDDDMRLAVEQRFD

-367 IGALDACIQ
+367 VGALDACIQ
-376 PVIDLRTGQIVGGE
+376 PVLDLRTGQIVGGE

-414 STLVVEIG
+414 STLVIEIG
-422 RWMLE
+422 RWMLD
-427 RAGRVLGDWA
+427 RAGSVLGDWA
-437 QDRTVGGLADLHLSV
+437 QDRTQGLSDLHLSV

-468 TGLWDRWSIEP
+468 TCLWDRWGIEP

-490 LLKDLDEAAATLG
+490 LLKDLDEAARTLEE
-503 QLRDA
+503 LRQA

-603 AFPLWLS
+603 AFPLWLA
-610 RWRRRHTHPSAWRE
+610 RWRRRHTHPSAWKAVV
-624 PSVAGPPPAR
+624 PG

>member
-1 MVRPARSRPG
+1 VVGLM
-11 IHVHAPDPE
+11 I
-20 HTGSVGWMLVTG
+20 VGWA
-32 WVVAALATASTLA
+32 VAAFAAAFA
-45 FRGRLRAATQDS
+45 FRFRRHLGAATHES
-57 DALHHQLAAAEAFSR
+57 DTLHHQLAASEAFSR

-77 TDEAILTIRQD
+77 TDEAILTIRED
-88 GTIGSANHAATR
+88 GIVGSANHAATR
-100 LLGLAASAVVGRP
+100 LLGLAASAIVGRP
-113 AVSLVDRFPLLADL
+113 AESLAERFPLLADL
-127 PVGITDAD
+127 PVGLTDAD
-135 TIVHHPSARRAVSV
+135 TVVHHPSARRAISV

-167 DISARKILEDQLAH
+167 DISERKILEEQLAH

-206 RSERSGQGF
+206 RAERSGQGL

-226 AVNDTLGHRVG
+226 SVNDTLGHRVG
-237 DIVLQ
+237 DVVLQ
-242 RVAERLLHATRDTDL
+242 QVAARLLRATRDTDL
-257 VARNGGDEFVVLAED
+257 VARNGGDEFVVLAEE
-272 AGDVTI
+272 AGDVTV

-290 SVPVPFEDDAIPV
+290 SEPVAFDDDVIPV
-303 SASIGVAWLEPGDAH
+303 SASIGVAWLEPGDPH

-333 KSAGPGQIRV
+333 KSSGPGQIRV
-343 FDDDMRLAVETRFD
+343 FDDDMRLAVEQRFD

-376 PVIDLRTGQIVGGE
+376 PVLDLRTGQIVGGE

-422 RWMLE
+422 RWMLD
-427 RAGRVLGDWA
+427 RAGSVLGDWA
-437 QDRTVGGLADLHLSV
+437 LDRTQGLADLHLSV

-468 TGLWDRWSIEP
+468 TSLWDRWGIQP
-479 SKLIVEITETS
+479 SQLIVEITETS
-490 LLKDLDEAAATLG
+490 LLKDLDEAARTLE
-503 QLRDA
+503 QLRQA

-603 AFPLWLS
+603 AFPLWLA
-610 RWRRRHTHPSAWRE
+610 RWRRRHTHPSAWRAVV
-624 PSVAGPPPAR
+624 PG

>member
-1 MVRPARSRPG
+1 M
-11 IHVHAPDPE
+11 I
-20 HTGSVGWMLVTG
+20 VGWA
-32 WVVAALATASTLA
+32 VAAFAAAFA
-45 FRGRLRAATQDS
+45 FRFRRHLGAATHES
-57 DALHHQLAAAEAFSR
+57 DTLHHQLAASEAFSR

-77 TDEAILTIRQD
+77 TDEAILTIRED
-88 GTIGSANHAATR
+88 GIVGSANHAATR
-100 LLGLAASAVVGRP
+100 LLGLAASAIVGRP
-113 AVSLVDRFPLLADL
+113 AESLAERFPLLADL
-127 PVGITDAD
+127 PVGLTDAD
-135 TIVHHPSARRAVSV
+135 TVVHHPSARRAISV

-167 DISARKILEDQLAH
+167 DISERKILEEQLAH

-206 RSERSGQGF
+206 RAERSGQGL

-226 AVNDTLGHRVG
+226 SVNDTLGHRVG
-237 DIVLQ
+237 DVVLQ
-242 RVAERLLHATRDTDL
+242 QVAARLLRATRDTDL
-257 VARNGGDEFVVLAED
+257 VARNGGDEFVVLAEE
-272 AGDVTI
+272 AGDVTV

-290 SVPVPFEDDAIPV
+290 SEPVAFDDDVIPV
-303 SASIGVAWLEPGDAH
+303 SASIGVAWLEPGDPH

-333 KSAGPGQIRV
+333 KSSGPGQIRV
-343 FDDDMRLAVETRFD
+343 FDDDMRLAVEQRFD

-376 PVIDLRTGQIVGGE
+376 PVLDLRTGQIVGGE

-422 RWMLE
+422 RWMLD
-427 RAGRVLGDWA
+427 RAGSVLGDWA
-437 QDRTVGGLADLHLSV
+437 LDRTQGLADLHLSV

-468 TGLWDRWSIEP
+468 TSLWDRWGIQP
-479 SKLIVEITETS
+479 SQLIVEITETS
-490 LLKDLDEAAATLG
+490 LLKDLDEAARTLE
-503 QLRDA
+503 QLRQA

-603 AFPLWLS
+603 AFPLWLA
-610 RWRRRHTHPSAWRE
+610 RWRRRHTHPSAWRAVV
-624 PSVAGPPPAR
+624 PG

>member
-1 MVRPARSRPG
+1 VFAGLAIVAAGRSRRQLR
-11 IHVHAPDPE
+11 
-20 HTGSVGWMLVTG
+20 T
-32 WVVAALATASTLA
+32 AT
-45 FRGRLRAATQDS
+45 RDS
-57 DALHHQLAAAEAFSR
+57 DARHHQLAAAEACSR

-77 TDEAILTIRQD
+77 TDEAILTIRPD

-100 LLGLAASAVVGRP
+100 LLGLATSAVVDRP
-113 AVSLVDRFPLLADL
+113 AAELADRFPLLADV

-272 AGDVTI
+272 AGDVTV

-290 SVPVPFEDDAIPV
+290 SVPVPFEDDVIPV
-303 SASIGVAWLEPGDAH
+303 SASIGVAWLEPGDPH

-376 PVIDLRTGQIVGGE
+376 PVLDLRTGQIVGGE

-437 QDRTVGGLADLHLSV
+437 QDRTIGGLADLHLSV

-458 VDHPGVVEDV
+458 VDHPSVIEDV

-624 PSVAGPPPAR
+624 PSVAGPPPVR

>member
-1 MVRPARSRPG
+1 V
-11 IHVHAPDPE
+11 
-20 HTGSVGWMLVTG
+20 
-32 WVVAALATASTLA
+32 
-45 FRGRLRAATQDS
+45 
-57 DALHHQLAAAEAFSR
+57 
-72 SLVEA
+72 
-77 TDEAILTIRQD
+77 
-88 GTIGSANHAATR
+88 TR
-100 LLGLAASAVVGRP
+100 LV
-113 AVSLVDRFPLLADL
+113 
-127 PVGITDAD
+127 
-135 TIVHHPSARRAVSV
+135 
-149 TTRAT
+149 
-154 GDEDDPVIAVFAR
+154 
-167 DISARKILEDQLAH
+167 Q
-181 QATHDDLTGLANR
+181 
-194 ASLVAELDRAAA
+194 
-206 RSERSGQGF
+206 
-215 GLLFIDLDRFK
+215 
-226 AVNDTLGHRVG
+226 
-237 DIVLQ
+237 
-242 RVAERLLHATRDTDL
+242 ATRDTDL

-272 AGDVTI
+272 AGEVTV

-290 SVPVPFEDDAIPV
+290 TVPVAIEDDAIPV

-343 FDDDMRLAVETRFD
+343 FDHDMRLAVESRFD

-376 PVIDLRTGQIVGGE
+376 PVIDLRTGTIVGGE

-437 QDRTVGGLADLHLSV
+437 QDPTGSGLADLHLSV

-458 VDHPGVVEDV
+458 VDHPGVIDDV
-468 TGLWDRWSIEP
+468 TGLWDRWNIEP

-490 LLKDLDEAAATLG
+490 LLKDLDEAAATLE
-503 QLRDA
+503 QLRQA

-588 HFAQGYLFAKGMPVE
+588 HYGQGYLFAKGMPVE
-603 AFPLWLS
+603 SFPLWLA
-610 RWRRRHTHPSAWRE
+610 RWRRRHTHPSAWRAVV
-624 PSVAGPPPAR
+624 PG

>member
-1 MVRPARSRPG
+1 M
-11 IHVHAPDPE
+11 I
-20 HTGSVGWMLVTG
+20 VGWA
-32 WVVAALATASTLA
+32 VAALAGALA
-45 FRGRLRAATQDS
+45 FWFRRRVRLATVES
-57 DALHHQLAAAEAFSR
+57 DTLHHQLAASEAISR

-77 TDEAILTIRQD
+77 TDEAILTIRED
-88 GTIGSANHAATR
+88 GIVGSANHAATR
-100 LLGLAASAVVGRP
+100 LLGMAASAVVGKR
-113 AVSLVDRFPLLADL
+113 AADLADRFPLLADL
-127 PVGITDAD
+127 PVGLTDAD
-135 TIVHHPSARRAVSV
+135 TVVHHPSARRAVSV

-167 DISARKILEDQLAH
+167 DISERKILEEQLAH

-194 ASLVAELDRAAA
+194 ASLVGELDRAAA
-206 RSERSGQGF
+206 RAERSGQGL

-237 DIVLQ
+237 DVVLQ
-242 RVAERLLHATRDTDL
+242 RVAERLLQATRDTDL
-257 VARNGGDEFVVLAED
+257 VARNGGDEFVVLAEE
-272 AGDVTI
+272 AGDVTV

-290 SVPVPFEDDAIPV
+290 SVPVALEDDVIPV
-303 SASIGVAWLEPGDAH
+303 SASIGVAWLEPGDPH

-333 KSAGPGQIRV
+333 KSSGPGQIRV
-343 FDDDMRLAVETRFD
+343 FDDDMRLAVEQRFD

-367 IGALDACIQ
+367 VGALDACIQ
-376 PVIDLRTGQIVGGE
+376 PVLDLRTGQIVGGE

-414 STLVVEIG
+414 STLVIEIG
-422 RWMLE
+422 RWMLD
-427 RAGRVLGDWA
+427 RAGSVLGDWA
-437 QDRTVGGLADLHLSV
+437 QDRTQGLSDLHLSV

-468 TGLWDRWSIEP
+468 TCLWDRWGIEP

-490 LLKDLDEAAATLG
+490 LLKDLDEAARTLEE
-503 QLRDA
+503 LRQA

-603 AFPLWLS
+603 AFPLWLA
-610 RWRRRHTHPSAWRE
+610 RWRRRHTHPSAWKAVV
-624 PSVAGPPPAR
+624 PG